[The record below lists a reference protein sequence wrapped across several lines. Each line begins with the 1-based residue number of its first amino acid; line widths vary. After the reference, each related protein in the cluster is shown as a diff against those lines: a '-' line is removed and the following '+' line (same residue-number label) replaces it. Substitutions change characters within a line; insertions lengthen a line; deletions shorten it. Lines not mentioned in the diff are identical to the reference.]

1 MIWKTMHETGPDQA
15 LGKLDWHDFPSIC
28 LSRAR
33 LTIESKNKAIDVFFR
48 ACISGMVGTLN
59 LYLDPALLYTWWEAS
74 LIVAKAVGHG
84 VRHACN
90 LCAWIHAY
98 LMSVKLPVHC
108 YSWFHSSLLDDED
121 FVMAI
126 QLHLQQL
133 RKDNYIWAEDIVE
146 FIMTPDIQEY
156 LG

>member
-1 MIWKTMHETGPDQA
+1 
-15 LGKLDWHDFPSIC
+15 
-28 LSRAR
+28 
-33 LTIESKNKAIDVFFR
+33 
-48 ACISGMVGTLN
+48 
-59 LYLDPALLYTWWEAS
+59 
-74 LIVAKAVGHG
+74 
-84 VRHACN
+84 
-90 LCAWIHAY
+90 
-98 LMSVKLPVHC
+98 MSVKLLVHC